1 MKSTQLLTLKS
12 VLRSAVSS
20 QQSRIFSAGDPAPA
34 LENPRKDFLL
44 RVDVRHRTLFS
55 ALVTFILSHLFV
67 SYWSLCVIHLLH
79 TAFQSV

>member
-12 VLRSAVSS
+12 VLGSAVSS
-20 QQSRIFSAGDPAPA
+20 KQSRIFSAGDPA
-34 LENPRKDFLL
+34 LENPQQRFSLY
-44 RVDVRHRTLFS
+44 VSHRTLFS

>member
-12 VLRSAVSS
+12 VLGSAVSS
-20 QQSRIFSAGDPAPA
+20 KQSRIFSAGDPA
-34 LENPRKDFLL
+34 LENPSKDFLL
-44 RVDVRHRTLFS
+44 RVYVSHRSLFS
-55 ALVTFILSHLFV
+55 ALVTFILAHLFV